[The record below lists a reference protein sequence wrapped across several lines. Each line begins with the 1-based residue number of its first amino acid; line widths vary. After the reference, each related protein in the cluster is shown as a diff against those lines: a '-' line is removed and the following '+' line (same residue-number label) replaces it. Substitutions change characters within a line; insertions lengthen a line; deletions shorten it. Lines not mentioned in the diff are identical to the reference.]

1 VFHAGISGGVTVT
14 ASGRGG
20 ARGRIALTVL
30 GPLARV
36 RSTAERVALRDQ
48 ASTATFGLVGS
59 DAQGSSAPIEP
70 ADARLD
76 YDHSLFQ
83 IAPGANGTFE
93 VRGSQ
98 PHAAGLVTVHVGG
111 TSTVIPVT
119 VGLDDQLVAGFDDAA
134 SWTFSQARASG
145 SVTPVA
151 GHTGTGLKM
160 SYDYTRSTATRAA
173 YANPPAIVDIPGQ
186 PLAFTMWVNSSGHGE
201 WPSLH
206 LIDGLGQDLVLRG
219 PYLTWTGWQQ
229 IEFTVPAG
237 TTYPLKLRRFYTAET
252 KADAQYTSDI
262 VIDDIVAKVPPPVN
276 APAAPAQTDPLV
288 VTDGTVAGAPW
299 RFAVL
304 SDAQFVARDP
314 DSEIVRNARRALREI
329 KAAKPD
335 FLLIDGDFVDE
346 GSPEDLALAKRI
358 LDEELGGEL
367 PYYYVPGNHEIMG
380 GKIDNFKAAFGDAYR
395 VFDHFPRVPGGADH
409 TGTRFITLDTS
420 TLTLRGGGFD
430 QIEMLRAALDSAATD
445 PAIGSVVVVE
455 HVPPRDPTP
464 AKASQLNDR
473 KEAALL
479 EQWLAEFQRSTG
491 KGALFIGGHVGLFN
505 ASRVDGVPYF
515 INGNSGKTP
524 AAAPADGGFWG
535 WTMFGVDPVSAR
547 EAVQAR
553 CDPEAGPPR
562 WVRAE
567 TRVRVDALALDA
579 PPSVA
584 IGAPAT
590 VTATVTQGGRE
601 VPVRFPV
608 SADWSASPGVYI
620 GDRAGV
626 RPWHTAWFD
635 PGTGRL
641 TALRPSGSV
650 ILAVT
655 VNGVT
660 ARATVALGPGA
671 TRPASGRA
679 GRKEA

>member
-1 VFHAGISGGVTVT
+1 
-14 ASGRGG
+14 
-20 ARGRIALTVL
+20 
-30 GPLARV
+30 
-36 RSTAERVALRDQ
+36 
-48 ASTATFGLVGS
+48 
-59 DAQGSSAPIEP
+59 
-70 ADARLD
+70 
-76 YDHSLFQ
+76 
-83 IAPGANGTFE
+83 
-93 VRGSQ
+93 
-98 PHAAGLVTVHVGG
+98 
-111 TSTVIPVT
+111 
-119 VGLDDQLVAGFDDAA
+119 
-134 SWTFSQARASG
+134 
-145 SVTPVA
+145 
-151 GHTGTGLKM
+151 
-160 SYDYTRSTATRAA
+160 
-173 YANPPAIVDIPGQ
+173 
-186 PLAFTMWVNSSGHGE
+186 
-201 WPSLH
+201 
-206 LIDGLGQDLVLRG
+206 
-219 PYLTWTGWQQ
+219 
-229 IEFTVPAG
+229 
-237 TTYPLKLRRFYTAET
+237 
-252 KADAQYTSDI
+252 
-262 VIDDIVAKVPPPVN
+262 
-276 APAAPAQTDPLV
+276 
-288 VTDGTVAGAPW
+288 
-299 RFAVL
+299 
-304 SDAQFVARDP
+304 
-314 DSEIVRNARRALREI
+314 LREI

-547 EAVQAR
+547 EAVRAR